1 MHRQIPTNG
10 QIAGRPVALVV
21 DAVDRVARRSFDR
34 VAVYLVG
41 SATYKYKPRDVDILI
56 IPERPRGGELA
67 RFHRALYDAL
77 GSFVKIAGNSYTG
90 CSDRV
95 VGEWKVWV
103 GVVPSQL
110 VAAVPPVLRSTW
122 RENYVTV
129 RGPPLEHVLP
139 PAEITVEE
147 VARGQYGVEFC
158 KRALET
164 RTLEEQL
171 LEGDSFVMR
180 KATLDEG
187 QLAFLRQYCRRWN
200 LHNLRRAK
208 QTDKTLARR
217 LLAEITRFT

>member
-1 MHRQIPTNG
+1 MHG
-10 QIAGRPVALVV
+10 QIAGRLVALVV

-41 SATYKYKPRDVDILI
+41 SATYKHKPRDVDILV

-67 RFHRALYDAL
+67 RFHRALYDAF
-77 GSFVKIAGNSYTG
+77 GSFVKIAGSYTG

-103 GVVPSQL
+103 GVLPSQL
-110 VAAVPPVLRSTW
+110 AAAVPPVLRATW
-122 RENYVTV
+122 RENYVAV
-129 RGPPLEHVLP
+129 RSPPLEHVLP

-158 KRALET
+158 KKALET
-164 RTLEEQL
+164 RSLEELL
-171 LEGDSFVMR
+171 LEGDSFVTR
-180 KATLDEG
+180 RVTLDEG

-200 LHNLRRAK
+200 LYNLRRAK

-217 LLAEITRFT
+217 LLAEIARFA